1 MYKTVSALFLLGGIF
16 YCLLF
21 SITAAAQEPT
31 LKQVKERQEL
41 AKQAIENAQLS
52 PQNIAKIGSTPLSSM
67 IAIAEAINADDYV
80 EASNYI
86 DFRNLPASATQRDKE
101 QLIKQLNI
109 VWSQHHSLDITTL
122 SDDPQ
127 GHKDDGLPSYRD
139 LLGVIKSSNTD
150 VPIYLQRIKVENE
163 RHIWK
168 ISSHTV
174 GQIPVMWAEF
184 GYHPIAQSVAEYLP
198 DFTVLDMQNWQFVS
212 FLIIL
217 ISSWYFTDLIRLFL
231 IKLVSYSEI
240 YRRTM
245 RRFIRVPLRL
255 FLFFILL
262 QWATG
267 HLGLSIYARVWLDTG
282 TLNYMA
288 LIFLSMGIIEFC
300 FALYVSRA
308 GEGNNSVAILKP
320 MVTTL
325 KIFTVMVIAL
335 NWFSDAGFN
344 ITAIITGLGIGSLAI
359 ALAAQKSLENVF
371 GAFTLF
377 IARPIKPGDMCKFGN
392 TQGRVEEIG
401 LRSTKIRKLDRK
413 VVHVPN
419 STIASMELENISEID
434 NRRYLKRFR
443 IRLNTPTD
451 KLKTLVEAIR
461 KLIDEHSNIIA
472 LERYVRF
479 EDVEEDAF
487 IIVVNAYS
495 TVSGRVQYKQI
506 EEKIN
511 FQIMQII
518 DLHEVELAI
527 PEQRLSMNDL
537 ESATKAL
544 NQ

>member
-1 MYKTVSALFLLGGIF
+1 MQKSVSTLLLKGIVCLCFLINVPVG
-16 YCLLF
+16 
-21 SITAAAQEPT
+21 AQEPT

-41 AKQAIENAQLS
+41 AKQALENAQLS
-52 PQNIAKIGSTPLSSM
+52 PQNIAKIGSTPLSSLL
-67 IAIAEAINADDYV
+67 ALAEAINANDYV
-80 EASNYI
+80 EASKYV
-86 DFRNLPASATQRDKE
+86 DFRHVSAGVTAEQKE

-122 SDDPQ
+122 SDDPL
-127 GHKDDGLPSYRD
+127 GHTDDGLPSYRD
-139 LLGVIKSSNTD
+139 LLGVIKSQIKD
-150 VPIYLQRIKVENE
+150 IPIYLQRVKLENGKQ
-163 RHIWK
+163 IWK
-168 ISSHTV
+168 VSSNTV
-174 GQIPVMWAEF
+174 AKIPLMWQEF
-184 GYHPIAQSVAEYLP
+184 GYHPLAESVGEYLP
-198 DFTVLDMQNWQFVS
+198 DFTVFEMHNWQFVS
-212 FLIIL
+212 FVIIF
-217 ISSWYFTDLIRLFL
+217 ISSWYITGLIRFLL
-231 IKLVSYSEI
+231 IKLVAYSEV

-245 RRFIRVPLRL
+245 RRLIRVPLRL

-267 HLGLSIYARVWLDTG
+267 HLGLSLSARVWLDTG

-288 LIFLSMGIIEFC
+288 TIFLSMGIIEFC
-300 FALYVSRA
+300 FALYVSRQSQ
-308 GEGNNSVAILKP
+308 ENNSIAILKP

-325 KIFTVMVIAL
+325 KIITVIVIGL
-335 NWFSDAGFN
+335 NWFKDAGFN

-451 KLKTLVEAIR
+451 KLKALVEAIR
-461 KLIDEHSNIIA
+461 KLVDEHPNTID

-479 EDVEEDAF
+479 EDIEDDAF
-487 IIVVNAYS
+487 IVVVNAYS
-495 TVSGRVQYKQI
+495 TVPGRVQYKEI
-506 EEKIN
+506 EEKLN
-511 FQIMQII
+511 FQIMQVI
-518 DLHEVELAI
+518 DQHEVELAI
-527 PEQRLSMNDL
+527 PEQRLSI
-537 ESATKAL
+537 KP
-544 NQ
+544 

>member
-1 MYKTVSALFLLGGIF
+1 MHKTVSALLLLGGIF
-16 YCLLF
+16 YCLFF

-41 AKQAIENAQLS
+41 AKKAIENAQLS
-52 PQNIAKIGSTPLSSM
+52 PQNIAKIGTTPLSSM
-67 IAIAEAINADDYV
+67 LAIAEAINSNDYV
-80 EASNYI
+80 EASKYI
-86 DFRNLPASATQRDKE
+86 DFRSLPANATADHKE

-122 SDDPQ
+122 SDDQ
-127 GHKDDGLPSYRD
+127 LGHQDDGLPSYRD
-139 LLGVIKSSNTD
+139 LLGVIKSSIKD
-150 VPIYLQRIKVENE
+150 IPIYLQRVKLDSGKYV
-163 RHIWK
+163 WK

-174 GQIPVMWAEF
+174 GQIPIMWEEF
-184 GYHPIAQSVAEYLP
+184 GYHPIAESVAEYLP
-198 DFTVLDMQNWQFVS
+198 EFTVFDMQNWQFVS
-212 FLIIL
+212 FIIIL
-217 ISSWYFTDLIRLFL
+217 IGSWYITDFIRLSL

-267 HLGLSIYARVWLDTG
+267 LLGLSLSARVWLDTG

-288 LIFLSMGIIEFC
+288 LIFLSMGVIEFC
-300 FALYVSRA
+300 FALYVSRVS
-308 GEGNNSVAILKP
+308 EGNNSVAILKP

-325 KIFTVMVIAL
+325 KIITVIVIAL
-335 NWFSDAGFN
+335 NWFRDAGFN

-461 KLIDEHSNIIA
+461 KLIDGHEDIID

-487 IIVVNAYS
+487 IVVVNAYS
-495 TVSGRVQYKQI
+495 TASGRVQYKQI

-511 FQIMQII
+511 FQIMQVI
-518 DLHEVELAI
+518 DQHEVELAI
-527 PEQRLSMNDL
+527 PEQRLSMN
-537 ESATKAL
+537 A
-544 NQ
+544 

>member
-1 MYKTVSALFLLGGIF
+1 MQKTVTALLLRGGFIV
-16 YCLLF
+16 CMLI
-21 SITAAAQEPT
+21 SMMATAQEPT

-41 AKQAIENAQLS
+41 AKQALEDAQLS
-52 PQNIAKIGSTPLSSM
+52 SQNPAQIGNTPLSSM
-67 IAIAEAINADDYV
+67 LALAKAIRSNDYLEAQKYF
-80 EASNYI
+80 
-86 DFRNLPASATQRDKE
+86 DFRILADSISVE
-101 QLIKQLNI
+101 QKTELIKQLDI

-122 SDDPQ
+122 SDEPQ
-127 GHKDDGLPSYRD
+127 GHLDDGLPSYRD
-139 LLGVIKSSNTD
+139 LLGVIDSSIKD
-150 VPIYLQRIKVENE
+150 VPIYLQRVKVENGKQ
-163 RHIWK
+163 IWK
-168 ISSHTV
+168 ISSKTV
-174 GQIPVMWAEF
+174 GQIPELWSEF
-184 GYHPIAQSVAEYLP
+184 GYHPIAESVGEYLP
-198 DFTVLDMQNWQFVS
+198 EFHIFDMQNWQFVS
-212 FLIIL
+212 FIIIL
-217 ISSWYFTDLIRLFL
+217 VCSWYLTDFIRYFL
-231 IKLVSYSEI
+231 IKLVSYSEV

-255 FLFFILL
+255 FLFFIFL

-282 TLNYMA
+282 TLNYLA
-288 LIFLSMGIIEFC
+288 SIFLSMGIIEFC

-308 GEGNNSVAILKP
+308 SQDNNSVVILKP

-325 KIFTVMVIAL
+325 KIITVIVIAL
-335 NWFSDAGFN
+335 NWFKDAGFN

-377 IARPIKPGDMCKFGN
+377 VARPIKPGDMCKFGN

-434 NRRYLKRFR
+434 NRRYLKRLR

-451 KLKTLVEAIR
+451 KLKALVEAIR
-461 KLIDEHSNIIA
+461 KLIDEHPNTTD

-479 EDVEEDAF
+479 EDIEEDAF
-487 IIVVNAYS
+487 IVVVNAYS
-495 TVSGRVQYKQI
+495 TVSGRVQYKEI

-518 DLHEVELAI
+518 DQHKVELAI

-537 ESATKAL
+537 TKPA
-544 NQ
+544 